1 MIKQSV
7 QASGRRQPAGFVL
20 QRTAGHK
27 VSGILRHSRARLQ
40 SVRDNTCGRSY
51 PASLSCDSTQPQL
64 TRNMS
69 RLHVTPACAAV
80 RPGLLIAALV
90 VAVQSM
96 ASAADD
102 SFVTRVRPVLQER
115 CFACHGALKQEA
127 GLRLDTASAMLQGS
141 AEGAVVVPH
150 RTADSRLLQRVT
162 AASADERMPP
172 EGEPLKP
179 EQIAALREWIDA
191 GAPRPAV
198 DEPEADPR
206 DHWAFRAPVRPA
218 IPGVNDARMAHPIDA
233 FLEAARRERRLEA
246 QPDADRL
253 TWLRRVTLDLTGLP
267 PTLDEQQDFLDDSRA
282 TADATVVDRLLASP
296 QYGERWGRHWMD
308 IWRYSD
314 WWGLGPEVRNSQK
327 HIWHWRDWIIESLNS
342 DLGYDRMWQD
352 MLAADELAPTDA
364 ARLRA
369 TGFLAR
375 QYFKFNRTSWLDE
388 TIQHTFKAT
397 VGLTFNCAK
406 CHDHKYDP
414 LTQDEYY
421 QLRAFF
427 EPYQVRT
434 ELLTSSSDPEQ
445 DGIARVFD
453 CNLDAPTY
461 LHRRGDDRNPDT
473 SRTLSPAIPAFLS
486 FAEFPIVPVALPAE
500 SWQPGLHPGVLATLQ
515 KEATKRCTSASEMLS
530 NLQREGSTAGPVHA
544 LQLAAA
550 RAERAAADLQAST
563 ITARAAAD
571 RAVAA
576 QPDDQA
582 TLEAVK
588 QAAELERQLA
598 VAEAAAKLAA
608 AGLASAQAPDAERE
622 KHVATVKAAQEALDA
637 ANAVTQPAATHTPL
651 RGAVKARES
660 NVESDESYNRP
671 YPRLSTGRRSAL
683 ASWITDRRNPLTAR
697 VAVNHVWLRHFGQP
711 LVPTVFDFGR
721 KGAPPTHPELLDW
734 LAVEFMESGWSL
746 KHLHRLIVTSRAY
759 RMTSSNLD
767 ADAFTR
773 NFDPQNRFLWRMNP
787 KRLEAQIVRDSL
799 LHVAGVL
806 DLTMGGPSI
815 PVADTDSRRRSLY
828 FVHSHNEH
836 QTFLSLFDDASVL
849 DCYRRAESIV
859 PQQALALENSPLA
872 GDMASLIA
880 DRISKHDPGASD
892 EHFVRMAFQL
902 VLGCQPTAGEVPAA
916 IAGLQ
921 AFQSATGAA
930 DSATEARTLLI
941 LSLLNHNDFVT
952 VR

>member
-1 MIKQSV
+1 
-7 QASGRRQPAGFVL
+7 
-20 QRTAGHK
+20 
-27 VSGILRHSRARLQ
+27 
-40 SVRDNTCGRSY
+40 
-51 PASLSCDSTQPQL
+51 
-64 TRNMS
+64 MS
-69 RLHVTPACAAV
+69 RTCVIPAFASV

-96 ASAADD
+96 GSAADE

-127 GLRLDTASAMLQGS
+127 GLRLDTAAAMLLGS
-141 AEGAVVVPH
+141 VDGAVVVPG
-150 RTADSRLLQRVT
+150 RAADSRLLQRVT
-162 AASADERMPP
+162 AGTAEERMPP

-179 EQIAALREWIDA
+179 EQVAALREWIDA
-191 GAPRPAV
+191 GAPLPAV
-198 DEPEADPR
+198 DEPEADLR
-206 DHWAFRAPVRPA
+206 DHWAFRAPVRPV
-218 IPGVNDARMAHPIDA
+218 IPEVHDARMTHPIDA
-233 FLEAARRERRLEA
+233 FLEAARRERQLVT

-267 PTLDEQQDFLDDSRA
+267 PTLEEQQHFLHDSTA
-282 TADATVVDRLLASP
+282 TADAAVVDRLLASP
-296 QYGERWGRHWMD
+296 RYGERWGRHWMD

-314 WWGLGPEVRNSQK
+314 WWGLGQEVRNSQK
-327 HIWHWRDWIIESLNS
+327 HLWHWRDWIIESLNS

-397 VGLTFNCAK
+397 VGLTVNCAK

-434 ELLTSSSDPEQ
+434 ELVGSSSDPEQ
-445 DGIARVFD
+445 DGIPRVFD
-453 CNLDAPTY
+453 CNPDAPTY

-486 FAEFPIVPVALPAE
+486 FAEFPIVAVALPAE
-500 SWQPGLHPGVLATLQ
+500 SWQPGLHPGVLATLR
-515 KEATKRCTSASEMLS
+515 KEATNRCTSASEMLS
-530 NLQREGSTAGPVHA
+530 NLQRDGSTAGPVHA
-544 LQLAAA
+544 LRLAAA
-550 RAERAAADLQAST
+550 HAEWTAADLQLST
-563 ITARAAAD
+563 ISARAAAD
-571 RAVAA
+571 RAVAV
-576 QPDDQA
+576 QPDDPA
-582 TLEAVK
+582 TREAVK

-598 VAEAAAKLAA
+598 VAEAAAKLATA
-608 AGLASAQAPDAERE
+608 ELASAQVPEAGRE
-622 KHVATVKAAQEALDA
+622 KHVATVKAAREALDA

-683 ASWITDRRNPLTAR
+683 AAWITDRRNPLTAR

-721 KGAPPTHPELLDW
+721 KGVPPSHPELLDW

-767 ADAFTR
+767 ADKFTR
-773 NFDPQNRFLWRMNP
+773 NIDPQNRFLWRMNP

-836 QTFLSLFDDASVL
+836 QSFLSLFDDASVL

-880 DRISKHDPGASD
+880 NRISKHDAGASD
-892 EHFVRMAFQL
+892 EHFVRTAFQL
-902 VLGCQPTAGEVPAA
+902 VLGCQPAAGEVAVA

-921 AFQSATGAA
+921 AFQSATGSA

>member
-1 MIKQSV
+1 
-7 QASGRRQPAGFVL
+7 
-20 QRTAGHK
+20 
-27 VSGILRHSRARLQ
+27 
-40 SVRDNTCGRSY
+40 
-51 PASLSCDSTQPQL
+51 
-64 TRNMS
+64 
-69 RLHVTPACAAV
+69 
-80 RPGLLIAALV
+80 
-90 VAVQSM
+90 
-96 ASAADD
+96 
-102 SFVTRVRPVLQER
+102 
-115 CFACHGALKQEA
+115 
-127 GLRLDTASAMLQGS
+127 
-141 AEGAVVVPH
+141 
-150 RTADSRLLQRVT
+150 
-162 AASADERMPP
+162 
-172 EGEPLKP
+172 
-179 EQIAALREWIDA
+179 
-191 GAPRPAV
+191 
-198 DEPEADPR
+198 
-206 DHWAFRAPVRPA
+206 
-218 IPGVNDARMAHPIDA
+218 
-233 FLEAARRERRLEA
+233 
-246 QPDADRL
+246 
-253 TWLRRVTLDLTGLP
+253 
-267 PTLDEQQDFLDDSRA
+267 
-282 TADATVVDRLLASP
+282 
-296 QYGERWGRHWMD
+296 
-308 IWRYSD
+308 
-314 WWGLGPEVRNSQK
+314 
-327 HIWHWRDWIIESLNS
+327 
-342 DLGYDRMWQD
+342 
-352 MLAADELAPTDA
+352 
-364 ARLRA
+364 
-369 TGFLAR
+369 
-375 QYFKFNRTSWLDE
+375 
-388 TIQHTFKAT
+388 
-397 VGLTFNCAK
+397 
-406 CHDHKYDP
+406 
-414 LTQDEYY
+414 
-421 QLRAFF
+421 
-427 EPYQVRT
+427 
-434 ELLTSSSDPEQ
+434 
-445 DGIARVFD
+445 
-453 CNLDAPTY
+453 
-461 LHRRGDDRNPDT
+461 
-473 SRTLSPAIPAFLS
+473 
-486 FAEFPIVPVALPAE
+486 
-500 SWQPGLHPGVLATLQ
+500 
-515 KEATKRCTSASEMLS
+515 
-530 NLQREGSTAGPVHA
+530 
-544 LQLAAA
+544 
-550 RAERAAADLQAST
+550 LQAST

-608 AGLASAQAPDAERE
+608 AGLASAQSPDAERE
-622 KHVATVKAAQEALDA
+622 KHVATVKAAQEVLDA

-683 ASWITDRRNPLTAR
+683 AAWITDRRNPLTAR

-721 KGAPPTHPELLDW
+721 KGAPPSHPELLDW

-916 IAGLQ
+916 IAGLK
-921 AFQSATGAA
+921 AFQSATGA
-930 DSATEARTLLI
+930 DGSATEARTLLI